1 MNAVLRKSL
10 LLLALSV
17 TYSSNAFAQ
26 EDLYERR
33 ITANFKEADIRLVIG
48 SVERMTGKTL
58 VIHPSV
64 HAEVSLEMDTA
75 VTADV
80 YYDIFLS
87 LLQTHGYEAV
97 PSEGAIHIV
106 PNGVQPCPG
115 STPPETHNRAGL
127 GDAIRPTP
135 DFMNGI
141 NGKMNG
147 IRVYPGSNRSA
158 FYALGFRVGDL
169 ITGFDGLFLAG
180 PNLANNFLCSLEAS
194 TVGYVTLI
202 RDGESKV
209 IQMK

>member
-17 TYSSNAFAQ
+17 TCSSNAFAQ
-26 EDLYERR
+26 EDLYEPE
-33 ITANFKEADIRLVIG
+33 IAAAFKEADIRRVIAFTA
-48 SVERMTGKTL
+48 RITGKTL

-64 HAEVSLEMDTA
+64 QGVVSLEMDTS
-75 VTADV
+75 VTVDV

-87 LLQTHGYEAV
+87 LLQTYGYEAV

-115 STPPETHNRAGL
+115 SAPPETHNRAGL
-127 GDAIRPTP
+127 SDAIRPTP

-147 IRVYPGSNRSA
+147 IRVYPGRNRSA
-158 FYALGFRVGDL
+158 FDALGFRVGDL
-169 ITGFDGLFLAG
+169 IIRFDGLLLADAS
-180 PNLANNFLCSLEAS
+180 LANNFLCSLEAS
-194 TVGYVTLI
+194 TVGYVTII
-202 RDGESKV
+202 RDGESTE

>member
-1 MNAVLRKSL
+1 MNAVLCRSL
-10 LLLALSV
+10 LFLALSV
-17 TYSSNAFAQ
+17 LCSSNAFAQ
-26 EDLYERR
+26 EDLYERM
-33 ITANFKEADIRLVIG
+33 ITANYKEADIRRIIS
-48 SVERMTGKTL
+48 SVAEFTGKRFI
-58 VIHPSV
+58 IHPNV

-87 LLQTHGYEAV
+87 ILQTHGYEAV

-115 STPPETHNRAGL
+115 SAPPETHNRAGL

-135 DFMNGI
+135 DFI

-158 FYALGFRVGDL
+158 FDALGFRVGDL
-169 ITGFDGLFLAG
+169 IIGFDGLLLADAS
-180 PNLANNFLCSLEAS
+180 LANNFLCSLEAS

>member
-1 MNAVLRKSL
+1 MNTVLRRSL
-10 LLLALSV
+10 LFLALSV
-17 TYSSNAFAQ
+17 TCSSNAFAQ
-26 EDLYERR
+26 EGSDHSG
-33 ITANFKEADIRLVIG
+33 ITANFKEADIRRVIA
-48 SVERMTGKTL
+48 SVARITGKEF
-58 VIHPSV
+58 VIHPYV
-64 HAEVSLEMDTA
+64 HAEVSLEMATA

-80 YYDIFLS
+80 YYDILLS
-87 LLQTHGYEAV
+87 ILQTHGYEAV

-135 DFMNGI
+135 DFINGI

-158 FYALGFRVGDL
+158 FDALGFRVGDL
-169 ITGFDGLFLAG
+169 IIRFDGLLLADAS
-180 PNLANNFLCSLEAS
+180 LANNFLCSLEAS

>member
-1 MNAVLRKSL
+1 M
-10 LLLALSV
+10 
-17 TYSSNAFAQ
+17 
-26 EDLYERR
+26 
-33 ITANFKEADIRLVIG
+33 ITANYKEANIRRVIAA
-48 SVERMTGKTL
+48 VAEFTGKTL

-64 HAEVSLEMDTA
+64 QGDVSLEMA
-75 VTADV
+75 NGVTADV

-115 STPPETHNRAGL
+115 SASAETHNRAGL
-127 GDAIRPTP
+127 GDAIRPRP

-147 IRVYPGSNRSA
+147 MRVYPGSNRSA
-158 FYALGFRVGDL
+158 FDALGFRVGDL
-169 ITGFDGLFLAG
+169 IIRFDGLLLADAS
-180 PNLANNFLCSLEAS
+180 LANNFLCSLEAS
-194 TVGYVTLI
+194 TVGYVTII
-202 RDGESKV
+202 RDGESTE